1 LAAQYGSDDEEDR
14 ARRANLDELVGAAAE
29 AAERGLDLAGFLDEV
44 ALLTDADARREG
56 EAVQLS
62 TLHAAKGLEF
72 DVVFVVGMEDGLL
85 PLRRE
90 GSGEVDEEE
99 ERRLAYVGM
108 TRARRRLLLT
118 LARVRRV
125 NGQLLSGRP
134 SPFLLEVPRDVVDER
149 TSVSGR
155 DPFRTHVP
163 APPRSRPPTA
173 ERWGRQQRTPHP
185 DGWRPGLKVRHPT
198 FGSGVILQVQ
208 GTDAQTRLVVFFDR
222 AGRKTLIPSLA
233 KLERA

>member
-1 LAAQYGSDDEEDR
+1 M
-14 ARRANLDELVGAAAE
+14 
-29 AAERGLDLAGFLDEV
+29 
-44 ALLTDADARREG
+44 
-56 EAVQLS
+56 VQLS

-72 DVVFVVGMEDGLL
+72 DVVFLVGMEDGLL

-90 GSGEVDEEE
+90 GNGEADEEE

-108 TRARRRLLLT
+108 TRARRRLFLT

-134 SPFLLEVPRDVVDER
+134 SPFLLEVPREVVEER
-149 TSVSGR
+149 TALAGR
-155 DPFRTHVP
+155 DAFRTRLPRPSGGTTTAP
-163 APPRSRPPTA
+163 APARI
-173 ERWGRQQRTPHP
+173 GRQQRTPHP
-185 DGWRPGLKVRHPT
+185 DGWRPGLKVRHAT

-233 KLERA
+233 KLERL